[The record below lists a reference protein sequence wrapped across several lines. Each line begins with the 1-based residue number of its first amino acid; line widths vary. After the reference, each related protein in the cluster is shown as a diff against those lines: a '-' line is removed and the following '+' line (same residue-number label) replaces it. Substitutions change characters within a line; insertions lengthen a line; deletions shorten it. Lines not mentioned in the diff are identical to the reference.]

1 MRSEPEK
8 TKSSGLAMAFKE
20 PKRNKSEK
28 GRAMKGKQPSMKSDG
43 LKTAMK
49 GEGKP
54 GDRSKLTNVAAAK
67 KKVR

>member
-20 PKRNKSEK
+20 PKGNKTEK
-28 GRAMKGKQPSMKSDG
+28 GRAMKGKNPSLKSDG
-43 LKTAMK
+43 MKTAAK
-49 GEGKP
+49 GEDQK
-54 GDRSKLTNVAAAK
+54 RSKLTNVAAAK